1 MDLGTVLAA
10 LSPFAV
16 YIAVGLIL
24 LLLVVEARG
33 SWRRVGTTSRRSSL
47 GAFGTL
53 VVLATLGIFLVAE
66 AWTWLGGLVL
76 AVVLLALIVWA
87 FSASSARRGR

>member
-24 LLLVVEARG
+24 LLFLAEARG
-33 SWRRVGTTSRRSSL
+33 SWRRVGTTSHRSSL

-53 VVLATLGIFLVAE
+53 VVLATLGVFLVVE

-76 AVVLLALIVWA
+76 AGVLLALVVWA
-87 FSASSARRGR
+87 FSASSRRRGR

>member
-10 LSPFAV
+10 LSPFAI
-16 YIAVGLIL
+16 YIAVGLFL
-24 LLLVVEARG
+24 LLLVAEARG

-53 VVLATLGIFLVAE
+53 VVLAVLGVFLVAE
-66 AWTWLGGLVL
+66 GWTWLGGLIL
-76 AVVLLALIVWA
+76 AGVLLAFIAWA
-87 FSASSARRGR
+87 FSASSRRRGR

>member
-24 LLLVVEARG
+24 LLLVAEARG
-33 SWRRVGTTSRRSSL
+33 SWLRVGTTAHRSSL

-53 VVLATLGIFLVAE
+53 VVLAVLGVFLVAE
-66 AWTWLGGLVL
+66 GWTWLGGLIL
-76 AVVLLALIVWA
+76 AGVLLAFIAWA
-87 FSASSARRGR
+87 FSASSRHRRR